1 MRPEDLFLAIG
12 AVEES
17 RLARSEF
24 CVSSDIK
31 QEDKD
36 MKMKSRTVIRNLLVA
51 ALIVSM
57 LAVTAYA
64 VTGFLIFDSPEE
76 MVSAIFGN
84 STGFDHDAGS
94 IRPDPYGGPE
104 GIIVEPTFD
113 RVAADEDVV
122 AEDVVPH
129 VNPVG
134 QSVCFDG
141 YTLTVDAFTYDS
153 ATRCGFVTWLLENP
167 KGVSGYKLQSD
178 GEIWY
183 DGQPDPVQVN
193 QYGYPYII
201 QEKTTPTCL
210 AATYYFQWDARRG
223 EKLTLSLQS
232 RGNRYTPEEFAS
244 LIEDEVEARKQIMT
258 PRQAMDAIRQNLGD
272 EIFAQIFA
280 GMTDEEIADQCY
292 TEIVACEVANRM
304 DAESTSEALV
314 IPLDQQQSLKGITAG
329 DGAIRISP
337 ISLGLDITDLT
348 FLHTDRHGK
357 RNIDT
362 GNVKS
367 LVIRFKDG
375 TEYTVFDGYILNYTF
390 CVTDMPEEN
399 VATEI
404 IVSPEEDPNGEGYAY
419 VENSHGYCLMTVM
432 FNRIIDV
439 DTVTSVLINGTE
451 LSVD

>member
-12 AVEES
+12 SVEES

-24 CVSSDIK
+24 FVSSDDK
-31 QEDKD
+31 QEEKI
-36 MKMKSRTVIRNLLVA
+36 MKKNPTRMLRNLLVA

-64 VTGFLIFDSPEE
+64 VAGFLIFGSPEE

-84 STGFDHDAGS
+84 ETGFDHGEGS
-94 IRPDPYGGPE
+94 IQPDPYGGPE

-113 RVAADEDVV
+113 RVEADEAVV
-122 AEDVVPH
+122 AEDVAPYVD
-129 VNPVG
+129 PVG
-134 QSVCFDG
+134 QSIRFEG

-153 ATRCGFVTWLLENP
+153 ATKCGFVTYLLENP
-167 KGVSGYKLQSD
+167 DGVARYNLQSN

-183 DGQPDPVQVN
+183 DGMPDPVQVN

-201 QEKTTPTCL
+201 QEKTTDTCL
-210 AATYYFQWDARRG
+210 AAAYYFRWDPRRG
-223 EKLTLSLQS
+223 ENLEMTLQ
-232 RGNRYTPEEFAS
+232 RQERYTPEEFEA
-244 LIEDEVEARKQIMT
+244 LIAADVEKLKQTMT
-258 PRQAMDAIRQNLGD
+258 PQDAMDRIRNNLGD
-272 EIFAQIFA
+272 EGFAEIFA
-280 GMTDEEIADQCY
+280 GMTEEEIAQQCY
-292 TEIVACEVANRM
+292 SEIVACEVANRM
-304 DAESTSEALV
+304 EAEGTSEAIE
-314 IPLDQQQSLKGITAG
+314 IPLDQQQSLKGITVG

-348 FLHTDRHGK
+348 FLHTDRHGN

-439 DTVTSVLINGTE
+439 DTVTSVLINGAE
-451 LSVD
+451 LPVA